1 MEKGLFTKSRNG
13 IMEQKSNIFSLAFFA
28 SCTLYV
34 DKHKSES
41 IEIHERTVTK
51 IKTLQNIHPRVL
63 HIIGCTF

>member
-1 MEKGLFTKSRNG
+1 
-13 IMEQKSNIFSLAFFA
+13 MEQKSNIFSLAFFA

-51 IKTLQNIHPRVL
+51 IKTLQNIHLRVL
-63 HIIGCTF
+63 HVIGCAF